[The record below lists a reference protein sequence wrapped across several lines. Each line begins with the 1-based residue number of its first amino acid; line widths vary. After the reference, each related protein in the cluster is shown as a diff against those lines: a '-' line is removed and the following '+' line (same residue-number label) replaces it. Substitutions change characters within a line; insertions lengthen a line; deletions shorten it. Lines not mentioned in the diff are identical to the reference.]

1 MNYSGHTLLETTYT
15 KVPKQRSGDEPVS
28 LKTPWQGQLL
38 L

>member
-1 MNYSGHTLLETTYT
+1 MNYPGNTRLEAPYT
-15 KVPKQRSGDEPVS
+15 KVPKHWSRDEPVS